1 MRIWAEINPA
11 LSHSWHVTATHKTT
25 SENAPKLY
33 ETLNRR
39 GWVSSELFEDMDPG
53 SHDQAESEAAGTT
66 TKTIPAGPRQPT
78 KVNLFNSPTA
88 FFGRA
93 KGVCLGA
100 RHSRLTKFAS
110 SDWLRSPGRAEAR
123 QARFTAS
130 FLALPRVGVR
140 VQAGK

>member
-1 MRIWAEINPA
+1 M
-11 LSHSWHVTATHKTT
+11 
-25 SENAPKLY
+25 
-33 ETLNRR
+33 
-39 GWVSSELFEDMDPG
+39 FEDMGPG

-66 TKTIPAGPRQPT
+66 TKAIPAGPRQPT
-78 KVNLFNSPTA
+78 KVNLFNSPTS
-88 FFGRA
+88 FFLA

-140 VQAGK
+140 VQGGK